1 MPKLWNETIE
11 AHRRTVHDAIL
22 DATVELVRERGLLAV
37 TMSQIA
43 EKTGIGRATLY
54 KYFPD
59 VETILVAWHGR
70 QVAGHL
76 ERLSRA
82 GEHEGDAGQRL
93 EAVLETY
100 AFIHQQM
107 ARHGFGPDLVALL
120 HRSQDVG
127 HAQHQIHALLRD
139 ALSEGVRAGAVRD
152 DVAAEE
158 LAAFCL
164 HALQA
169 AAVLP
174 SKDAVQRLV
183 AVTLGG
189 LRAR

>member
-59 VETILVAWHGR
+59 VETILLAWHGR
-70 QVAGHL
+70 MVAEHLEHLNQVA
-76 ERLSRA
+76 EREANA
-82 GEHEGDAGQRL
+82 GRRL
-93 EAVLETY
+93 EAMLETY
-100 AFIHQQM
+100 ALMHQRM
-107 ARHGFGPDLVALL
+107 ARHGFAPDLVTFL
-120 HRSQDVG
+120 HRSEDVG
-127 HAQHQIHALLRD
+127 RAHHQLHDLLRHVLAD
-139 ALSEGVRAGAVRD
+139 AARAGQVRD
-152 DVAAEE
+152 DVPMDE
-158 LAAFCL
+158 LAVFCL

-169 AAVLP
+169 AAALP
-174 SKDAVQRLV
+174 SEDAVQRLV
-183 AVTLGG
+183 ALTLAA
-189 LRAR
+189 LRES

>member
-59 VETILVAWHGR
+59 VEAILLAWHGR
-70 QVAGHL
+70 MVAAHL
-76 ERLSRA
+76 EHLA
-82 GEHEGDAGQRL
+82 QAAQGESKVGRRL
-93 EAVLETY
+93 ETMLETY
-100 AFIHQQM
+100 ALMHQRM
-107 ARHGFGPDLVALL
+107 ARHGFAPDLVALL
-120 HRSQDVG
+120 HRSEDVG
-127 HAQHQIHALLRD
+127 QAQQQLHAMLRD
-139 ALSEGVRAGAVRD
+139 ALADAARAGQIRA
-152 DVAAEE
+152 DVPADE
-158 LAAFCL
+158 LAMFCL

-169 AAVLP
+169 ATTLP
-174 SKDAVQRLV
+174 SEDAVQRLV
-183 AVTLGG
+183 ALTLAG
-189 LRAR
+189 LRES